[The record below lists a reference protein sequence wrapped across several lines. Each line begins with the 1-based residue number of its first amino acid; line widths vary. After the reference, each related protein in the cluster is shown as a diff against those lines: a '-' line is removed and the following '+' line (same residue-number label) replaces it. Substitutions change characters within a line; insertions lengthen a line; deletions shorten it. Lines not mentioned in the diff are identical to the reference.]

1 MPSRFYAPLGTV
13 SCNSCNPKSQVCCTF
28 DWLTRIVFFSMRIP
42 DDTIERI
49 KQAADIVE
57 VVGDFVSLKKRGSNY
72 IACCPFHNE
81 KSPSFNVNPAR
92 QIYKC
97 FGCGKAGDSVRFVM
111 DVENIGY
118 GEALR
123 FLAKKYGIEIEEQS
137 PTPEDLLKQNER
149 ESLYIALNF
158 AKTYFHELL
167 TQHEEGQSIGLSY
180 FRERG
185 FTTPTIDAF
194 DLGYSLN
201 LWDGLLQEAEKR
213 GYNRDILEKAGLV
226 LNKESDPRTDDSG
239 AKRKVF
245 DRFRGRVMFPIHNVS
260 GRVIAFG
267 ARILVAD
274 KNQPKYL
281 NSPETDAYHKS
292 QVLYGIYQAKQTI
305 RQEDICYLT
314 EGYTDVISLHQAGIK
329 NVVASSGTSLTL
341 EQIRLI
347 ARFTPNVTILY
358 DGDAAGIKA
367 ALRGLDMVLEEGLN
381 VSIVTFPDGEDPD
394 SYVRRVGAE
403 AFKTYIK
410 TQASDFIRFKTET
423 LLRDAGDN
431 PFKRAEVIGEIVS
444 SIIRIPDA
452 LQRQV
457 FFRTTAQQLRVD
469 EQTLISEGNRLIRK
483 QKEQQSR
490 DDQRQRDRA
499 NGQQAPGKGTPEGSM
514 ADINAL
520 LAEAGISSS
529 GDLGGPPDDFFA
541 NEHGPAASP
550 GAATSTAR
558 SRRADRTAL
567 SYQEEECIRLLVNY
581 GARELEPGITLCQ
594 YILSELDDINFQT
607 TPYDLMLTLY
617 REAFL
622 HGDILT
628 ADDFLN
634 KSDQPEAQ
642 QEAITLTTPRHEIS
656 DGWLKH
662 EIIVPSEE
670 DLNIL
675 ADAAFGNV
683 LRIKKTL
690 AEEKMLEIR
699 RSIVGATD
707 PAESDRLMA
716 EYMHFKR
723 IDVEIAKLLGT
734 VISG

>member
-1 MPSRFYAPLGTV
+1 
-13 SCNSCNPKSQVCCTF
+13 
-28 DWLTRIVFFSMRIP
+28 MRIP
-42 DDTIERI
+42 EDTIERI

-123 FLAKKYGIEIEEQS
+123 FLAKKYGIEIEEQA

-149 ESLYIALNF
+149 ESLFIVLNF
-158 AKTYFHELL
+158 AKTYFHDLL

-185 FTTPTIDAF
+185 FTTPTIEAF

-213 GYNRDILEKAGLV
+213 GYNRDVLEKAGLI
-226 LNKESDPRTDDSG
+226 LNKEGDSD

-267 ARILVAD
+267 ARILVND

-281 NSPETDAYHKS
+281 NSPETEAYHKS

-305 RQEDICYLT
+305 RQEDVCYLT

-431 PFKRAEVIGEIVS
+431 PFKRAEVIGEVVS
-444 SIIRIPDA
+444 SIVRIPDA

-469 EQTLISEGNRLIRK
+469 EQTLISEGNRMIRK
-483 QKEQQSR
+483 QQEQQSR
-490 DDQRQRDRA
+490 DSQRQRDRA
-499 NGQQAPGKGTPEGSM
+499 NNGQQSGPTNRANDPAGANSGSLD
-514 ADINAL
+514 DINTL
-520 LAEAGISSS
+520 LAEAGINTS
-529 GDLGGPPDDFFA
+529 GDLGGPPDDFFVD
-541 NEHGPAASP
+541 ESGSSQP
-550 GAATSTAR
+550 AATSTSR
-558 SRRADRTAL
+558 SRRAERTAL
-567 SYQEEECIRLLVNY
+567 SYQEEECIRLLINY

-594 YILSELDDINFQT
+594 YVLSELDDINFQT
-607 TPYDLMLTLY
+607 SPYDLMLTLY

-634 KSDQPEAQ
+634 KPDQPEAQ

-656 DGWLKH
+656 DGWRKH

-670 DLNIL
+670 DLKIL

-699 RSIVGATD
+699 RGIIETTD

-716 EYMHFKR
+716 EYMHFKS

>member
-1 MPSRFYAPLGTV
+1 MDLPKSRFVVSLGNQFKPV
-13 SCNSCNPKSQVCCTF
+13 SY
-28 DWLTRIVFFSMRIP
+28 SMRIP

-72 IACCPFHNE
+72 TACCPFHNE

-97 FGCGKAGDSVRFVM
+97 FGCGKAGDSVKFVM
-111 DVENIGY
+111 DIENIGY

-123 FLAKKYGIEIEEQS
+123 FLAKKYGIEIEEQA

-149 ESLYIALNF
+149 ESLFIVLNF
-158 AKTYFHELL
+158 AKTYFHDLL
-167 TQHEEGQSIGLSY
+167 TQHEEGQSVGLSY

-213 GYNRDILEKAGLV
+213 GYNRDILEKAGLI
-226 LNKESDPRTDDSG
+226 LNKESESG
-239 AKRKVF
+239 GGRKVF

-394 SYVRRVGAE
+394 SYLRQVGAE

-410 TQASDFIRFKTET
+410 TKASDFIRFKTET

-431 PFKRAEVIGEIVS
+431 PFKRAEVIGEVVS
-444 SIIRIPDA
+444 SIVRIPDA

-483 QKEQQSR
+483 QQEQKNRDSSR
-490 DDQRQRDRA
+490 QQDRA
-499 NGQQAPGKGTPEGSM
+499 TNGQAAAGADAGSL

-520 LAEAGISSS
+520 LAEAGINPAA
-529 GDLGGPPDDFFA
+529 DPGGPPDDFFA
-541 NEHGPAASP
+541 KDSGSS
-550 GAATSTAR
+550 TSTAR
-558 SRRADRTAL
+558 SRRAERTAL

-581 GARELEPGITLCQ
+581 GTRELEPGITLCQ

-607 TPYDLMLTLY
+607 TPYTLMLRLY

-634 KSDQPEAQ
+634 QPNEPEAQ

-656 DGWLKH
+656 AGWLKH

-683 LRIKKTL
+683 LRIKKIL

-699 RSIVGATD
+699 RGIIEATD
-707 PAESDRLMA
+707 PTESDRLMA
-716 EYMHFKR
+716 DYMRYKS
-723 IDVEIAKLLGT
+723 IEVEIAKLLGT

>member
-1 MPSRFYAPLGTV
+1 MDLPKSRFVVPLGNQFKPV
-13 SCNSCNPKSQVCCTF
+13 SY
-28 DWLTRIVFFSMRIP
+28 SMRIP

-72 IACCPFHNE
+72 TACCPFHNE

-97 FGCGKAGDSVRFVM
+97 FGCGKAGDSVKFVM
-111 DVENIGY
+111 DIENIGY

-123 FLAKKYGIEIEEQS
+123 FLAKKYGIEIEEQA

-149 ESLYIALNF
+149 ESLFIVLNF
-158 AKTYFHELL
+158 AKTYFHDLL
-167 TQHEEGQSIGLSY
+167 TQHEEGQSVGLSY

-213 GYNRDILEKAGLV
+213 GYNRDILEKAGLI
-226 LNKESDPRTDDSG
+226 LNKESESG
-239 AKRKVF
+239 GGRKVF

-394 SYVRRVGAE
+394 SYLRQVGAE

-410 TQASDFIRFKTET
+410 TKASDFIRFKTET

-431 PFKRAEVIGEIVS
+431 PFKRAEVIGEVVS
-444 SIIRIPDA
+444 SIVRIPDA

-483 QKEQQSR
+483 QQEQKNRDSSR
-490 DDQRQRDRA
+490 QQDRA
-499 NGQQAPGKGTPEGSM
+499 TNGQAAAGADAGSL

-520 LAEAGISSS
+520 LAEAGINPAA
-529 GDLGGPPDDFFA
+529 DPGGPPDDFFA
-541 NEHGPAASP
+541 KDSGSS
-550 GAATSTAR
+550 TSTAR
-558 SRRADRTAL
+558 SRRAERTAL

-581 GARELEPGITLCQ
+581 GTRELEPGITLCQ

-607 TPYDLMLTLY
+607 TPYTLMLRLY

-634 KSDQPEAQ
+634 QPNEPEAQ

-656 DGWLKH
+656 AGWLKH

-683 LRIKKTL
+683 LRIKKIL

-699 RSIVGATD
+699 RGIIEATD
-707 PAESDRLMA
+707 PTESDRLMA
-716 EYMHFKR
+716 DYMRYKS
-723 IDVEIAKLLGT
+723 IEVEIAKLLGT